1 MTEYVKLVQRRGSTS
16 ILIEAEING
25 KGDLVFSGQD
35 IGKAPSEF
43 FGDSDYEY
51 WLTIRAEHK
60 GAMLVALI
68 EKHYA
73 GNPEVI
79 SILREYLESKNIPC
93 EFFSYS

>member
-1 MTEYVKLVQRRGSTS
+1 MTDYVKLVQRRGPTS

-60 GAMLVALI
+60 DAMLLALI

-73 GNPEVI
+73 GKPCLI
-79 SILREYLESKNIPC
+79 SMIKECLESKNIPC
-93 EFFSYS
+93 VFNSYS